1 MPPCVL
7 PLYRLSFRLDGSWYT
22 SNHHTTE
29 GSAKDLTYCNLKSI
43 WYNTD
48 IVTNTTSL
56 RKETTMPATTLRLST
71 TEHVLLTDLA
81 QSLDY
86 SVQELLKNLI
96 VGLSD
101 ALVNANEIPRGKAK
115 DGLSLDWKNG
125 YRSCVQNIVN
135 RDCLPLGPWP
145 SRLDITHVSNVQ

>member
-1 MPPCVL
+1 
-7 PLYRLSFRLDGSWYT
+7 
-22 SNHHTTE
+22 
-29 GSAKDLTYCNLKSI
+29 
-43 WYNTD
+43 
-48 IVTNTTSL
+48 
-56 RKETTMPATTLRLST
+56 MPATTLRLST